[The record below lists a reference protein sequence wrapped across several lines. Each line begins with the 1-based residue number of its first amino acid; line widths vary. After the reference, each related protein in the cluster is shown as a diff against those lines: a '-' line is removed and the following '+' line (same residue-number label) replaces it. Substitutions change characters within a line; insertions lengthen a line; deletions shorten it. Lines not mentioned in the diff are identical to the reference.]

1 MSHSISVFGLGYV
14 GSVSAAC
21 FVHKGNRV
29 VGVDLNR
36 SKVDALN
43 AGKSP
48 IVEARLEELIWE
60 GRKSC
65 RLHATT
71 DAKAAVLE
79 TEISLLCV
87 GTPSQRNGKLDLSGV
102 ARVCEQIGEAL
113 REKEAF
119 HWVVLRSTVLPG
131 TTESVVVPTLEKASG
146 KKAGIDF
153 GVCFHPEF
161 LREGS
166 AIADFFEPTFTV
178 LGTITDSDTSVLREL
193 YNWAEGKLF
202 ETSATTAE
210 MVKYVCNAYHAVKV
224 GFANEIGTLCRE
236 MHVDTQAVTEIFL
249 SDTRLN
255 ISQAYLRPGFAFG
268 GSCLPKD
275 LRALTYRAKELDLK
289 LPLLEA
295 LMLSNV
301 AHIERAVESVL
312 RMNRRKI
319 GVLGLSFKS
328 GTDDLRESPLV
339 HTVKRLLGE
348 GCECRIWDESVRLGQ
363 LVGSNR
369 QFIEDTIPHIGMLL
383 CATMEEAVDF
393 AEIVILGTK
402 LANREDLE
410 RRLKPGVMVL
420 DLVNLDKQH
429 RVRSLQFYE
438 GICW

>member
-1 MSHSISVFGLGYV
+1 MSRSISVFGLGYV

-21 FVHKGNRV
+21 FVQKGNRV
-29 VGVDLNR
+29 AGVDLNP

-48 IVEARLEELIWE
+48 IVEARLDELIWE
-60 GRKSC
+60 GHKSC

-146 KKAGIDF
+146 KKAGMDF

-166 AIADFFEPTFTV
+166 AIPDFFEPPFTV
-178 LGTITDSDTSVLREL
+178 LGTVGDSDASVLREL

-236 MHVDTQAVTEIFL
+236 MQVDTQAVTEIFL

-255 ISQAYLRPGFAFG
+255 ISRAYLRPGFAFG

-295 LMLSNV
+295 LMPSNI

-319 GVLGLSFKS
+319 GVLGLSFKP

-339 HTVKRLLGE
+339 HMVKRLLGE
-348 GCECRIWDESVRLGQ
+348 GCECRIWDENVRLGQ
-363 LVGSNR
+363 LIGSNR
-369 QFIEDTIPHIGMLL
+369 QFIEDTIPHIGTLL
-383 CATMEEAVDF
+383 CASMDETVDF

-429 RVRSLQFYE
+429 RVRNPQFYE